1 MKKNIKFIFCFCRS
15 LSGWSIKYILLSGLL
30 LQSCAITKTET
41 KIVPG
46 KELSKTSIGLRE
58 IENKNIIKEITPYSV
73 GIFRKVC
80 DAELFHVE
88 YKGVSESVHQRQE
101 LYCASAY
108 IEYVAIQITTLG
120 LHFLYDSVTGFG
132 DFSGMCNKG
141 PLKISNDTRETNAIV
156 SQEMI
161 EFNNAIC
168 RDVPVS
174 NAEVTV
180 EIDNNISKITS
191 SVTGI
196 AALGP
201 ELMAAVENLKRDVF
215 VNYRYMGETIK
226 TNIKQYAGP
235 VIQAVKAD
243 NQNTTK
249 MSVEDVDK
257 SATKVGETVKFNTDL
272 MRGAQSESQAKIKVY
287 DQAASVKNKLS
298 QEQLEDEAY
307 KLTLAVLGRYKGE
320 LPNIPVEGEKKPA
333 QVSFMVEFDFNESD
347 VNEESIGEL
356 KRFLEIMKNNP
367 NVVCVVDG
375 HTDDLGS
382 ARLSNKMSLQR
393 ASAMKDIFVNRYG
406 IAAKRIQVYGHG
418 STKPIANIDSAEG
431 SAKNRRIE
439 IRTVEATTGL

>member
-1 MKKNIKFIFCFCRS
+1 MRKNIKFIFCFCRS

-141 PLKISNDTRETNAIV
+141 PLKISNDTRETNATV

-226 TNIKQYAGP
+226 TNIKQYAGS
-235 VIQAVKAD
+235 VVQTVKAD

-257 SATKVGETVKFNTDL
+257 SA
-272 MRGAQSESQAKIKVY
+272 AKVY

-298 QEQLEDEAY
+298 QGQLEDEAY
-307 KLTLAVLGRYKGE
+307 KLTLAVLGRYKGA
-320 LPNIPVEGEKKPA
+320 LPNIPAEGEKKPA
-333 QVSFMVEFDFNESD
+333 EVSFIVEFDFNESD
-347 VNEESIGEL
+347 VNEETIGEL
-356 KRFLEIMKNNP
+356 KRFLEIMSNNP

>member
-1 MKKNIKFIFCFCRS
+1 M
-15 LSGWSIKYILLSGLL
+15 
-30 LQSCAITKTET
+30 
-41 KIVPG
+41 PG

-141 PLKISNDTRETNAIV
+141 PLKISNDTRETNATV

-226 TNIKQYAGP
+226 TNIKQYAGS
-235 VIQAVKAD
+235 VVQTVKAD

-257 SATKVGETVKFNTDL
+257 SA
-272 MRGAQSESQAKIKVY
+272 AKVY

-307 KLTLAVLGRYKGE
+307 KLTLAVLGRYKGA
-320 LPNIPVEGEKKPA
+320 LPNIPAEGEKKPA
-333 QVSFMVEFDFNESD
+333 EVSFIVEFDFNESD
-347 VNEESIGEL
+347 VNEETIGEL
-356 KRFLEIMKNNP
+356 KRFLEIMSNNP